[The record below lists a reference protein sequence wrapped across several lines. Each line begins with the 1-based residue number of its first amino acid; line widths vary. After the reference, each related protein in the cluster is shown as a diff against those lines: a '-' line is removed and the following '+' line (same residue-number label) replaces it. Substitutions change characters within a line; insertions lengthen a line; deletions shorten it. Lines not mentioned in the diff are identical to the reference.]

1 MAKRAEPLPPEQV
14 MDLSCLG
21 CQRLE
26 DASVPTVVLL
36 SGQSVCN
43 FCPAWLAE
51 TFAREVEALAV
62 LEMADK
68 PTRLAH
74 LDAREARFGAE
85 YRRRLEAAVLG
96 LWERRRA
103 NQEPANA

>member
-1 MAKRAEPLPPEQV
+1 MPKGVDPLPPEQV
-14 MDLSCLG
+14 LDLSCLG

-26 DASVPTVVLL
+26 REAEPVVVLL
-36 SGQSVCN
+36 SGQTVCS
-43 FCPAWLAE
+43 FCPAWLQE
-51 TFAREVEALAV
+51 TFAREMEARAV
-62 LEMADK
+62 LDMADK

-103 NQEPANA
+103 NPEAADA